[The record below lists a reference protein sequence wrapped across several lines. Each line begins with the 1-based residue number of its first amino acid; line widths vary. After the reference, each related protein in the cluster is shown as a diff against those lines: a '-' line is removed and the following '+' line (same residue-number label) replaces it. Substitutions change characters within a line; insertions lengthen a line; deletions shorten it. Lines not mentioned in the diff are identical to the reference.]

1 MKELY
6 EERNRGE
13 KVATG
18 REKSKEKFF
27 LKTVRQIFSHCLSF
41 GFVKVEQN
49 LLSYVIT
56 LLKDFVIFSIFQR
69 QLVHHAL
76 LPAF

>member
-1 MKELY
+1 MLLAVRRLWRTKIVRKQLKELY

-27 LKTVRQIFSHCLSF
+27 FENGQA
-41 GFVKVEQN
+41 N
-49 LLSYVIT
+49 L
-56 LLKDFVIFSIFQR
+56 F
-69 QLVHHAL
+69 AL
-76 LPAF
+76 FEFWICKSGTEFAFLCNNFIERFC